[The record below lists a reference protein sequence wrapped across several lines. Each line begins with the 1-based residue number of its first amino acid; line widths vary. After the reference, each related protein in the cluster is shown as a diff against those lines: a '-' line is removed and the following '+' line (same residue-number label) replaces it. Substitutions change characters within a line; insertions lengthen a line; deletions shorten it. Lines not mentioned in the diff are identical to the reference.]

1 MRTKLK
7 TILCLMLAMICV
19 ASFSVTAFAAEGGE
33 VTTTPD
39 VETTTDT
46 ETTVTDETEAPATDE
61 TEADFEIPF
70 NYTIDNDGNLI
81 ITIEGA
87 TDPAEITTTGTVVT
101 NGARLNLRTGA
112 GLDFEIIDQL
122 RPGEEVTVIGS
133 EGDWYEVIVPEKK
146 GYVHGDYL
154 ELIEKAEQNSELDL
168 AMLIHLM
175 SMMFDGSEG
184 FDSIFAGIFEGFFG
198 SETDT
203 TEDGKSPFAFTPD
216 GNLTLIDD
224 FLQIEVPGDEETEQ
238 VEKQFIT
245 VQSKN
250 GNTFYIVIDRNGE
263 TENVY
268 FLNLVDEADLMAL
281 MEGEE
286 TEPIIP
292 TCSCTDKCVVGA
304 INTDCEVCR
313 TNMSECTGKEPVV
326 EPEPEP
332 DVTEPVEEPDE
343 EKKSMNFLPIII
355 VLIAGAGGFAVY
367 WFKFRKPKTKTSGT
381 TDLDDYDF
389 GEDDDGDDEE
399 TELDDADVMAEAES
413 EDDES

>member
-1 MRTKLK
+1 MRNNLK
-7 TILCLMLAMICV
+7 RIISLMLVVLCV
-19 ASFSVTAFAAEGGE
+19 ASFSVTAFAYDGGE
-33 VTTTPD
+33 VDTSTVAD
-39 VETTTDT
+39 STTDT

-101 NGARLNLRTGA
+101 NGSRLNLRTGA
-112 GLDFEIIDQL
+112 GLDYEIIDQL

-175 SMMFDGSEG
+175 GMMFDGSEG
-184 FDSIFAGIFEGFFG
+184 FGNIFEGIFEGFFG
-198 SETDT
+198 AETDT
-203 TEDGKSPFAFTPD
+203 TEDGKPPFAFTPD
-216 GNLTLIDD
+216 GNMTLIDD

-286 TEPIIP
+286 GETAVP

-304 INTDCEVCR
+304 INTNCEICR

-326 EPEPEP
+326 EPEPEQP
-332 DVTEPVEEPDE
+332 TEPVEEPDE
-343 EKKSMNFLPIII
+343 KKSANFLPLII

-367 WFKFRKPKTKTSGT
+367 WFKFRKPKTKTTGNS
-381 TDLDDYDF
+381 DLDDYDF
-389 GEDDDGDDEE
+389 GQDDEDYDEE
-399 TELDDADVMAEAES
+399 TELDDADVMAEAEG
-413 EDDES
+413 EDDDA

>member
-1 MRTKLK
+1 MRNNLK
-7 TILCLMLAMICV
+7 KIISLVLVVLCV

-87 TDPAEITTTGTVVT
+87 ADPAEITTTGTVTT

-133 EGDWYEVIVPEKK
+133 EGDWYEVVVPEKT

-154 ELIEKAEQNSELDL
+154 DLIEKAEQNSELDL
-168 AMLIHLM
+168 AMLIHVM
-175 SMMFDGSEG
+175 GMMFDGSEG
-184 FDSIFAGIFEGFFG
+184 FESILGGLFG
-198 SETDT
+198 TGTDT
-203 TEDGKSPFAFTPD
+203 ETEDGKSPFAFTPD

-292 TCSCTDKCVVGA
+292 TCVCTDKCVVGA
-304 INTDCEVCR
+304 INTNCEICHS
-313 TNMSECTGKEPVV
+313 NMSECTGKEPVV
-326 EPEPEP
+326 EPEP
-332 DVTEPVEEPDE
+332 TEPVEDEPAE
-343 EKKSMNFLPIII
+343 EKGFNFLPIII
-355 VLIAGAGGFAVY
+355 LVIAGAGGFAVY
-367 WFKFRKPKTKTSGT
+367 WFKFRKPKEKTTGT
-381 TDLDDYDF
+381 ANLDDYDF
-389 GEDDDGDDEE
+389 GQDDDDYDEE
-399 TELDDADVMAEAES
+399 TEIDDADVMAEAES

>member
-1 MRTKLK
+1 MRTKMK

-19 ASFSVTAFAAEGGE
+19 ASFSVTAFASGGDE
-33 VTTTPD
+33 ATTTP
-39 VETTTDT
+39 ETK
-46 ETTVTDETEAPATDE
+46 TEASASDE
-61 TEADFEIPF
+61 AVEDIEIP
-70 NYTIDNDGNLI
+70 YSYIIDDDGNLV
-81 ITIEGA
+81 ITVNGV
-87 TDPAEITTTGTVVT
+87 TDPAEITTIGTVVT
-101 NGARLNLRTGA
+101 NGGRLNLRTGA
-112 GLDFEIIDQL
+112 GMSFEIIDQL

-146 GYVHGDYL
+146 GYVHSDYL

-168 AMLIHLM
+168 AMLMHLM
-175 SMMFDGSEG
+175 SVMFQGFESTDGEM
-184 FDSIFAGIFEGFFG
+184 
-198 SETDT
+198 

-263 TENVY
+263 AENVY

-281 MEGEE
+281 MESEDGE
-286 TEPIIP
+286 TTAP

-304 INTDCEVCR
+304 INTNCEICR
-313 TNMSECTGKEPVV
+313 TNMSECTGKETVV
-326 EPEPEP
+326 EPEPS
-332 DVTEPVEEPDE
+332 EPVEEPTE
-343 EKKSMNFLPIII
+343 EPKSTNFLPIIV
-355 VLIAGAGGFAVY
+355 VLILGAGGFAVY
-367 WFKFRKPKTKTSGT
+367 WFKFRKPKTKTSGSS
-381 TDLDDYDF
+381 DLDDYDF
-389 GEDDDGDDEE
+389 GEDDEDYDEE

-413 EDDES
+413 EDEDV

>member
-7 TILCLMLAMICV
+7 TILCLMLAMVCV
-19 ASFSVTAFAAEGGE
+19 ASFSITAFASEGGE
-33 VTTTPD
+33 VTTVPD

-46 ETTVTDETEAPATDE
+46 TTETETPVTDEPVEDI
-61 TEADFEIPF
+61 EIPF

-81 ITIEGA
+81 ITIDGVA
-87 TDPAEITTTGTVVT
+87 DPAEITTIGTVVT
-101 NGARLNLRTGA
+101 NGGRLNLRTGA

-175 SMMFDGSEG
+175 GMMFDGTEG
-184 FDSIFAGIFEGFFG
+184 FDNIFAGIFEGFFG
-198 SETDT
+198 TETDT
-203 TEDGKSPFAFTPD
+203 TEDGKSPLAFTPD

-250 GNTFYIVIDRNGE
+250 GNTF
-263 TENVY
+263 
-268 FLNLVDEADLMAL
+268 
-281 MEGEE
+281 
-286 TEPIIP
+286 
-292 TCSCTDKCVVGA
+292 
-304 INTDCEVCR
+304 
-313 TNMSECTGKEPVV
+313 
-326 EPEPEP
+326 
-332 DVTEPVEEPDE
+332 
-343 EKKSMNFLPIII
+343 
-355 VLIAGAGGFAVY
+355 
-367 WFKFRKPKTKTSGT
+367 
-381 TDLDDYDF
+381 
-389 GEDDDGDDEE
+389 
-399 TELDDADVMAEAES
+399 
-413 EDDES
+413 

>member
-7 TILCLMLAMICV
+7 TILCLMLAMVCV
-19 ASFSVTAFAAEGGE
+19 ASFSITAFASEGGE
-33 VTTTPD
+33 VTTAPD
-39 VETTTDT
+39 VETTTDPST
-46 ETTVTDETEAPATDE
+46 ETETPVTDEPVEDI
-61 TEADFEIPF
+61 EIPF

-81 ITIEGA
+81 ITIDGVA
-87 TDPAEITTTGTVVT
+87 DPAEITTIGTVVT
-101 NGARLNLRTGA
+101 NGGRLNLRTGA

-175 SMMFDGSEG
+175 GMMFDGTEG
-184 FDSIFAGIFEGFFG
+184 FDNIFAGIFEGFFG
-198 SETDT
+198 TETDT

-281 MEGEE
+281 MESEEGE
-286 TEPIIP
+286 TEAP
-292 TCSCTDKCVVGA
+292 TCSCTDKCVIGA
-304 INTDCEVCR
+304 INTNCEICR

-326 EPEPEP
+326 EPEPEQP
-332 DVTEPVEEPDE
+332 TEPVEEPDE
-343 EKKSMNFLPIII
+343 KKSANFLPLII
-355 VLIAGAGGFAVY
+355 VLIAGVGGFAVY
-367 WFKFRKPKTKTSGT
+367 WFKFRKPKTKTTGNS
-381 TDLDDYDF
+381 DLDDYDF
-389 GEDDDGDDEE
+389 GQDDEDFDEE
-399 TELDDADVMAEAES
+399 TELDDADVMAEAEG
-413 EDDES
+413 EDDDA

>member
-7 TILCLMLAMICV
+7 TILCLMLAMVCV
-19 ASFSVTAFAAEGGE
+19 ASFSITAFASEGGE
-33 VTTTPD
+33 VTTVPD

-46 ETTVTDETEAPATDE
+46 TTETETSVTDETVEDI
-61 TEADFEIPF
+61 EIPF

-81 ITIEGA
+81 ITIDGVA
-87 TDPAEITTTGTVVT
+87 DPAEITTIGTVVT
-101 NGARLNLRTGA
+101 NGGRLNLRTGA

-175 SMMFDGSEG
+175 GMMFDGNEG
-184 FDSIFAGIFEGFFG
+184 FDNIFAGIFEGFFG
-198 SETDT
+198 TETDT
-203 TEDGKSPFAFTPD
+203 TEDGKSPLAFTPD

-281 MEGEE
+281 MESEEGE
-286 TEPIIP
+286 TAVP

-304 INTDCEVCR
+304 INTNCEICR

-326 EPEPEP
+326 EPEPEQP
-332 DVTEPVEEPDE
+332 TEPVEEPDE
-343 EKKSMNFLPIII
+343 KKSANFLPLII
-355 VLIAGAGGFAVY
+355 VLIAGTGGFAVY
-367 WFKFRKPKTKTSGT
+367 WFKFRKPKTKTTGNS
-381 TDLDDYDF
+381 DLDDYDF
-389 GEDDDGDDEE
+389 GQDDEDYDEE
-399 TELDDADVMAEAES
+399 TELDDADVMAEAEG
-413 EDDES
+413 EDDDA

>member
-7 TILCLMLAMICV
+7 TILCLMLAMVCV
-19 ASFSVTAFAAEGGE
+19 ASFSITAFASEGGE
-33 VTTTPD
+33 VTTVPD

-46 ETTVTDETEAPATDE
+46 TTETETSATDE
-61 TEADFEIPF
+61 TVEDIEIPF

-81 ITIEGA
+81 ITIDGVA
-87 TDPAEITTTGTVVT
+87 DPAEITTIGTVVT
-101 NGARLNLRTGA
+101 NGGRLNLRTGA

-168 AMLIHLM
+168 AMMIHLM
-175 SMMFDGSEG
+175 GMMFDGTEG
-184 FDSIFAGIFEGFFG
+184 FDNIFAGIFEGFFG
-198 SETDT
+198 TETDT
-203 TEDGKSPFAFTPD
+203 IEDGKSPFAFTPD

-281 MEGEE
+281 MESEEGE
-286 TEPIIP
+286 TEAP

-304 INTDCEVCR
+304 INTNCEICR

-326 EPEPEP
+326 EPEQP
-332 DVTEPVEEPDE
+332 TEPVEEPDE
-343 EKKSMNFLPIII
+343 KKSANFLPLII

-367 WFKFRKPKTKTSGT
+367 WFKFRKPKTKTTGNS
-381 TDLDDYDF
+381 DLDDYDF
-389 GEDDDGDDEE
+389 GQDDEDYDEE
-399 TELDDADVMAEAES
+399 TELDDADVMAEAEG
-413 EDDES
+413 EDDDA

>member
-1 MRTKLK
+1 MRNNLK
-7 TILCLMLAMICV
+7 KIISLMLVVLCV
-19 ASFSVTAFAAEGGE
+19 ASFSVTAFAYDGGE
-33 VTTTPD
+33 VDTTTA
-39 VETTTDT
+39 VENNTDT
-46 ETTVTDETEAPATDE
+46 VPTVTDETEAPATDE
-61 TEADFEIPF
+61 TETDVEIPF
-70 NYTIDNDGNLI
+70 TYTIDNDGNLI

-87 TDPAEITTTGTVVT
+87 ADPAEITTTGTVVT
-101 NGARLNLRTGA
+101 NGSRLNLRTGA
-112 GLDFEIIDQL
+112 GLDYEIIDQL

-168 AMLIHLM
+168 AMLMHLM
-175 SMMFDGSEG
+175 SVM
-184 FDSIFAGIFEGFFG
+184 FEGFG
-198 SETDT
+198 TTDE

-224 FLQIEVPGDEETEQ
+224 FLQIEAPATEDSEQ
-238 VEKQFIT
+238 IEKQFIT

-263 TENVY
+263 TKNVY

-281 MEGEE
+281 MEGDE

-292 TCSCTDKCVVGA
+292 TCSCTDKCIVGS
-304 INTDCEVCR
+304 INTNCEICHS
-313 TNMSECTGKEPVV
+313 NMSECTGKEPFV
-326 EPEPEP
+326 EPEP
-332 DVTEPVEEPDE
+332 TEPVEDEPAE
-343 EKKSMNFLPIII
+343 ENGFNFLPII
-355 VLIAGAGGFAVY
+355 VLLIAGGGGFAVY
-367 WFKFRKPKTKTSGT
+367 WFKFRKPKEKNNGS

-389 GEDDDGDDEE
+389 GQDDDDYDEE

>member
-1 MRTKLK
+1 MRNNLK
-7 TILCLMLAMICV
+7 KIISLMLVVLCV

-46 ETTVTDETEAPATDE
+46 EPTVTDETEAPATDE

-133 EGDWYEVIVPEKK
+133 EGDWYEVVVPEKK

-175 SMMFDGSEG
+175 EMMFGDTTG
-184 FDSIFAGIFEGFFG
+184 FESIFGGLFG
-198 SETDT
+198 TDT
-203 TEDGKSPFAFTPD
+203 DATEDGKPPFAFTPD

-224 FLQIEVPGDEETEQ
+224 FLQIEAPATEDTEQ
-238 VEKQFIT
+238 IEKQFIT

-281 MEGEE
+281 MESEEGE
-286 TEPIIP
+286 TAAP

-304 INTDCEVCR
+304 INTNCEICR
-313 TNMSECTGKEPVV
+313 TNMSECTGKEAVV

-332 DVTEPVEEPDE
+332 AEPAEEPDE
-343 EKKSMNFLPIII
+343 EKKPFNFLPIII
-355 VLIAGAGGFAVY
+355 LVIAGAAGGAVY
-367 WFKFRKPKTKTSGT
+367 WFKFRKPKTKTSGNS
-381 TDLDDYDF
+381 DLDDYDF
-389 GEDDDGDDEE
+389 GEDDEDYDEE

-413 EDDES
+413 EDEDA

>member
-1 MRTKLK
+1 MRNNLK
-7 TILCLMLAMICV
+7 KIISLMLVVLCV
-19 ASFSVTAFAAEGGE
+19 ASFSVTAFAYDGGE
-33 VTTTPD
+33 VDTTTA
-39 VETTTDT
+39 VENNTDT
-46 ETTVTDETEAPATDE
+46 EPTVTDETEAPATDE
-61 TEADFEIPF
+61 TETDIEIPF
-70 NYTIDNDGNLI
+70 TYTIDNDGNLI

-87 TDPAEITTTGTVVT
+87 ADPAEITTTGTVVT
-101 NGARLNLRTGA
+101 NGSRLNLRTGA

-168 AMLIHLM
+168 AMLMHLM
-175 SMMFDGSEG
+175 SVM
-184 FDSIFAGIFEGFFG
+184 FEGFG
-198 SETDT
+198 TTDE
-203 TEDGKSPFAFTPD
+203 TEDGKSPYAFTPD

-224 FLQIEVPGDEETEQ
+224 FLQIEAPATEDSEQ
-238 VEKQFIT
+238 IEKQFIT

-292 TCSCTDKCVVGA
+292 TCSCTDKCVVGS
-304 INTDCEVCR
+304 INTNCEICHS
-313 TNMSECTGKEPVV
+313 NMSECTGTEPVT
-326 EPEPEP
+326 EPEP
-332 DVTEPVEEPDE
+332 TEPVEDEPAE
-343 EKKSMNFLPIII
+343 EDGGFNFLPII
-355 VLIAGAGGFAVY
+355 VLLIAGGGGFAVY
-367 WFKFRKPKTKTSGT
+367 WFKFRKPKEKNNGS

-389 GEDDDGDDEE
+389 GQDDDDYDEE

>member
-1 MRTKLK
+1 MRNNLK
-7 TILCLMLAMICV
+7 RIISLMLVVLCV
-19 ASFSVTAFAAEGGE
+19 ASFSVTAFASGGGE
-33 VTTTPD
+33 VVTSPD
-39 VETTTDT
+39 ATTDT
-46 ETTVTDETEAPATDE
+46 DTTVTDETPATDE
-61 TEADFEIPF
+61 TEADIEIPF

-87 TDPAEITTTGTVVT
+87 ADPAEITTTGTVVT
-101 NGARLNLRTGA
+101 NGSRLNLRTGA

-175 SMMFDGSEG
+175 GMMFDGSGG
-184 FDSIFAGIFEGFFG
+184 FESILGGLFG
-198 SETDT
+198 TTDT
-203 TEDGKSPFAFTPD
+203 ETENGKPPFAFTPD
-216 GNLTLIDD
+216 GNMTLIDD
-224 FLQIEVPGDEETEQ
+224 FLQIEAPATEDSEQ
-238 VEKQFIT
+238 IEKQFIT
-245 VQSKN
+245 VQSKA

-281 MEGEE
+281 IEGEE

-292 TCSCTDKCVVGA
+292 TCVCTDKCAVGA
-304 INTDCEVCR
+304 INTNCEVCA
-313 TNMSECTGKEPVV
+313 TTMSECAGKEPVV
-326 EPEPEP
+326 EPEP
-332 DVTEPVEEPDE
+332 TEPVDEEPKE
-343 EKKSMNFLPIII
+343 EKGFNIVPIII
-355 VLIAGAGGFAVY
+355 LLIAGGGGFAVY
-367 WFKFRKPKTKTSGT
+367 WFKFRKPKEKTAGSS
-381 TDLDDYDF
+381 DLDDYDF
-389 GEDDDGDDEE
+389 GQDDEDFDEE

-413 EDDES
+413 EDDDA